1 MDTYDLTMC
10 EAVGFERTR
19 WGIRTLR
26 LASSGFLIIGIV
38 GDLAI
43 FSEISSHPGSLMW
56 GARGSFFV
64 ALTVGI
70 QAYLVIAAVF
80 LMSTFLH
87 GGRGPTRLEVRDG
100 GFVLTWERG
109 SPMVWMWN
117 SLRGKLTI
125 EDVTEA
131 NLGYDAQLKL
141 PWFRWAILSREACT
155 AIVNSGVQH
164 GLRVRTKD
172 LQGGA
177 YSTPS
182 KRIIIT
188 RCLPGRSN

>member
-26 LASSGFLIIGIV
+26 LASSGFFIIGVV
-38 GDLAI
+38 GDLAT
-43 FSEISSHPGSLMW
+43 FSEISSHPGSLIW
-56 GARGSFFV
+56 GPRGSFFL
-64 ALTVGI
+64 ALIVGI

-80 LMSTFLH
+80 LTSTFVH
-87 GGRGPTRLEVRDG
+87 GGRGPTRLEVRDD

-109 SPMVWMWN
+109 SPMVWMWS
-117 SLRGKLTI
+117 SLRGELTI
-125 EDVTEA
+125 EDVTAA

-141 PWFRWAILSREACT
+141 PWFRWAILSREAYA
-155 AIVNSGVQH
+155 AIVNSGVRH

-172 LQGGA
+172 LRGGA
-177 YSTPS
+177 YSAPS
-182 KRIIIT
+182 KRILIT
-188 RCLPGRSN
+188 R